1 MTRSPI
7 NSIMC
12 ETCFSGHHQ
21 KKLVSEANNH
31 QYKRKQIN
39 DAGTTKVN
47 GEKNMSSKVDQ

>member
-31 QYKRKQIN
+31 HYKRKQIN